1 MGMRPHKLSEA
12 NIKPRIQDAEV
23 TPWGHFKGISCA
35 QILEILIG
43 LRFILIVEFSM
54 SSSQTSSS
62 PKKWLSALAVALGF
76 TGLLGAASP
85 VLAQSYP
92 NKPIRLVCPFPP
104 GGAVDIASRA
114 IALELAKNLGQ
125 PVTVDNKPGAGG
137 NIGGA
142 EVARSNPDGYTLL
155 MTTSG
160 IQAINPALYA
170 KMPYDPSKD
179 LAPVSMLVSLNN
191 VLVLHPSVKANSVN
205 EVIALGKAPNSA
217 LNYASSG
224 SGTSTHMSGEMFRSL
239 ANIPM
244 THIPY
249 KGSAPAMNDLL
260 GGQVMMMFDNIPSAL
275 PHIKAG
281 KLKALATTGAKRDP
295 SLPDV
300 PTIAEAGLTG
310 YESGVW
316 FGLMVAANT
325 PKEIVSK
332 LNAEVIK
339 GSKSPEFVKRMTELG
354 YIIHGTSPET
364 MADMNKAEV
373 QRWGPIVRA
382 SGAKA
387 D

>member
-1 MGMRPHKLSEA
+1 MTTSQLAFPRRRSALTLLSGLA
-12 NIKPRIQDAEV
+12 L
-23 TPWGHFKGISCA
+23 S
-35 QILEILIG
+35 LSLIG
-43 LRFILIVEFSM
+43 LLTTAPAAM
-54 SSSQTSSS
+54 AQTFPS
-62 PKKWLSALAVALGF
+62 
-76 TGLLGAASP
+76 
-85 VLAQSYP
+85 
-92 NKPIRLVCPFPP
+92 KPIRLVCPFPP

-114 IALELAKNLGQ
+114 IAQELSKNLGQ

-142 EVARSNPDGYTLL
+142 EVARSAPDGYTLL

-170 KMPYDPSKD
+170 KMPFDPSKD
-179 LAPVSMLVSLNN
+179 LAPVSTLVSLNN
-191 VLVLHPSVKANSVN
+191 VLVLHPSVKANSVA
-205 EVIALGKAPNSA
+205 EVIAMGKAQPGFI
-217 LNYASSG
+217 NYASSG
-224 SGTSTHMSGEMFRSL
+224 SGTSIHMSGEMFRSL
-239 ANIPM
+239 SNISM

-249 KGSAPAMNDLL
+249 KGSAPALNDLL

-275 PHIKAG
+275 PHIKSG
-281 KLKALATTGAKRDP
+281 KLKALATTGARRDP
-295 SLPDV
+295 TLPDL
-300 PTIAEAGLTG
+300 PTVAEAGLPG

-325 PKEIVSK
+325 PRDIINK
-332 LNAEVIK
+332 LNAEAVK
-339 GSKSPEFVKRMTELG
+339 GTKSPEFVKRMTELG

-364 MADMNKAEV
+364 MAEMNKAEV

>member
-1 MGMRPHKLSEA
+1 MTTSHPAFHRRRSAMTLLS
-12 NIKPRIQDAEV
+12 
-23 TPWGHFKGISCA
+23 
-35 QILEILIG
+35 G
-43 LRFILIVEFSM
+43 LA
-54 SSSQTSSS
+54 
-62 PKKWLSALAVALGF
+62 LSIGF
-76 TGLLGAASP
+76 TGLLTTAPAAM
-85 VLAQSYP
+85 AQAFPS
-92 NKPIRLVCPFPP
+92 KPIRLVCPFPP

-114 IALELAKNLGQ
+114 IALELSKNLGQ

-142 EVARSNPDGYTLL
+142 EVARSAPDGYTLL

-170 KMPYDPSKD
+170 KMPFDPSKD
-179 LAPVSMLVSLNN
+179 LAPVSALVSLNN
-191 VLVLHPSVKANSVN
+191 VLVLHPSVKANSVA
-205 EVIALGKAPNSA
+205 EVIAMGKAQPGFI
-217 LNYASSG
+217 NYASSG
-224 SGTSTHMSGEMFRSL
+224 SGTSIHMSGEMFRSL
-239 ANIPM
+239 SNITM

-249 KGSAPAMNDLL
+249 KGSAPALNDLL

-275 PHIKAG
+275 PHIKSG
-281 KLKALATTGAKRDP
+281 KLKALATTGARRDP
-295 SLPDV
+295 TLPDL
-300 PTIAEAGLTG
+300 PTIAEAGLPG

-325 PKEIVSK
+325 PREIINKLNTEIV
-332 LNAEVIK
+332 K
-339 GSKSPEFVKRMTELG
+339 GTKSPEFVKRMTELG

-364 MADMNKAEV
+364 MAEMNKAEV